1 MKNYLRKFFKL
12 KNDFLR
18 RVFFDRNIL
27 KIFQYKYTSYYI
39 KKDNDELTRLCKK
52 YLANKGYEIS
62 QNKNNNFD
70 LDHYQ
75 NYSDYYSEIFYMN
88 KNNVKNVLELGIG
101 SVDKNNLYN
110 MSKLGKN
117 YKPGASLRVWRD
129 YFKNAIIYGADI
141 DKTILINEKRIKT
154 TFVDQSKKKSISRMF
169 KNFGVKTFD
178 IIIDD
183 GCHRFDETII
193 FFNNAINKLSNTG
206 IYIIEDIV
214 PSQRKKF
221 LKFFKSS
228 NLQVKLINFYR
239 PKKNILSNCLITIRK
254 NN

>member
-1 MKNYLRKFFKL
+1 MLRNLLKKKNEILRKL
-12 KNDFLR
+12 
-18 RVFFDRNIL
+18 FFDKKTLN
-27 KIFQYKYTSYYI
+27 FFDHKYTSYYV
-39 KKDNDELTRLCKK
+39 KKDKNELSKICQK
-52 YLANKGYEIS
+52 YIANKGYNIS
-62 QNKNNNFD
+62 QLKNSNFK
-70 LDHYQ
+70 LEFFQ
-75 NYSDYYSEIFYMN
+75 NYSDYYSEIFQQN
-88 KNNVKNVLELGIG
+88 KDNIKNVLELGIG
-101 SVDKNNLYN
+101 SIDKNNQYN
-110 MSKLGKN
+110 MNMLGKD
-117 YKPGASLRVWRD
+117 YKSGASLRVWRD
-129 YFKNAIIYGADI
+129 YFKRANIFGADI
-141 DKTILINEKRIKT
+141 DKKTLFNEKRIKT
-154 TFVDQSKKKSISRMF
+154 TYVDQSDSKSILKMF
-169 KNFGVKTFD
+169 KKFKVKKYD
-178 IIIDD
+178 VIIDD